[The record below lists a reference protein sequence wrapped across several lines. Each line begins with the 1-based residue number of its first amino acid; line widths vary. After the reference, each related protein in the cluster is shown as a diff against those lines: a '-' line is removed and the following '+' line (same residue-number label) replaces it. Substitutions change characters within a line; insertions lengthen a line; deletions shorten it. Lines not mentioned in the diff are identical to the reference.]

1 MSEPRSPTAAA
12 PEETDRRTG
21 ADRREWPRASQE
33 ALATVKAQL
42 AAGTEVDLKDLSR
55 GGARFQTETRLLP
68 GLTVAVRLVGVDG
81 KTTTVRGRVVRSRLL
96 RLDRGGMGYEVGIA
110 FQELISPVVDEMTQA
125 APTGSAAPAPVAPEP
140 GATATAEPAPAK
152 APAIAAPPPAESLEP
167 APMLLTAAVLQSTP
181 ELRDLFT
188 GNDW

>member
-1 MSEPRSPTAAA
+1 MSEPSSPIVAA
-12 PEETDRRTG
+12 PEPADRCTG

-33 ALATVKAQL
+33 ALAAVRAQL
-42 AAGTEVDLKDLSR
+42 AAGTEIDLKDLSR

-68 GLTVAVRLVGVDG
+68 GLSVALRLLSVDG
-81 KTTTVRGRVVRSRLL
+81 RPTTVRGRVVRSRLL

-110 FQELISPVVDEMTQA
+110 FQELITAVVDEMT
-125 APTGSAAPAPVAPEP
+125 
-140 GATATAEPAPAK
+140 AEPATRTGSS
-152 APAIAAPPPAESLEP
+152 APPPASAPETGPAATSDASLEP
-167 APMLLTAAVLQSTP
+167 APMLLTANVTQSTH